1 MTPTRDLR
9 PPQLTGALPVEE
21 LAKVKT
27 LKRIHLHSNALTTA
41 EASTAQVE
49 LQGRA
54 RAGKS
59 DRELGQATTTTTG
72 HSSKPPRA
80 VIAFARHTGR
90 LARAHVRTVGEGAG
104 RRWGGLAVGGGF
116 FVSRSSNFAAV
127 RCRRRR
133 RCRAELVTSQLGSR
147 ASSST

>member
-49 LQGRA
+49 LEA
-54 RAGKS
+54 RLPS
-59 DRELGQATTTTTG
+59 CEVTN
-72 HSSKPPRA
+72 S
-80 VIAFARHTGR
+80 ARQ
-90 LARAHVRTVGEGAG
+90 
-104 RRWGGLAVGGGF
+104 
-116 FVSRSSNFAAV
+116 
-127 RCRRRR
+127 RRRR
-133 RCRAELVTSQLGSR
+133 RQRTAAKFDDRETKNPPPTARPPHRRPAPSPTVHTRARASRPVCRAKAMTARGGLNE
-147 ASSST
+147 